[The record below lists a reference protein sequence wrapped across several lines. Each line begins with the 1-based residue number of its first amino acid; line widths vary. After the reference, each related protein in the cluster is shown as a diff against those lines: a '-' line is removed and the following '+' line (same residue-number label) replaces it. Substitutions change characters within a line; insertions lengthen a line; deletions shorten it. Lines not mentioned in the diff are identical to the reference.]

1 MHFIR
6 VKGETA
12 ENVRNG
18 AGLLCL
24 EVLQRISPV
33 REKDNTRCKEK
44 DKTHQ
49 TRAESFNITKRR
61 MLAKVRPS
69 QLAELSRSEFDPELF
84 SHSAND
90 KFFCEI
96 SDKSAVFN
104 ILRQNETFFDKGNR
118 EGGNKEKRKCRE

>member
-69 QLAELSRSEFDPELF
+69 QLAELSRSKFDSELF
-84 SHSAND
+84 SHSAYVKLFVTFATKMSYLTFCD
-90 KFFCEI
+90 KMSQFLI
-96 SDKSAVFN
+96 
-104 ILRQNETFFDKGNR
+104 
-118 EGGNKEKRKCRE
+118 